1 MTLRQ
6 GSRLQKWLLEP
17 RSSGLMTDT
26 GEGGWRALIRT
37 PLMQWRSQQA
47 SFRVNAHL
55 KKKKKKNDAS
65 LSPSILSLSFIL
77 SFAPSVAN
85 LSEPHPLI
93 RAHLRI
99 GHCAS
104 GWLGWLDRWW
114 RPGRRLTD
122 WLDWLY
128 KLTADNTVGWSLFAL
143 WRAATQTASGG
154 GNICPFLIQITLTIK
169 TLCHLFYPK
178 KLI

>member
-1 MTLRQ
+1 MAAWTPVIWFNDGHWGGRLKSPHKDSSNAVKKPTSIFQ
-6 GSRLQKWLLEP
+6 GQC
-17 RSSGLMTDT
+17 
-26 GEGGWRALIRT
+26 T
-37 PLMQWRSQQA
+37 PQ
-47 SFRVNAHL
+47 
-55 KKKKKKNDAS
+55 KKKKKKDAS